1 MIKIMKYGQVPNS
14 EIFARVSPA
23 VNVEAIVADI
33 IANVRANG
41 DRAVLEYN
49 LKFDKAQLETLLVSQ
64 QEIDEAFA
72 AVEPEFL
79 ELVQDAYSPK
89 REVQIEHSTLML
101 PVKLDEKMEY
111 IPVEHPLSGQTGRV
125 VDARFL
131 PDFPRKRV
139 AGYDTELEVT
149 GRFQALSYSDEG
161 ILQGLSSRWEG
172 NMPLR
177 MDDACNMM
185 VTVKSSG
192 KVQTMTSIDDISL
205 NTQLQLTICCGKL
218 EQLPMVIGAEIG
230 ELQETDPSRPSVILM
245 NGEGEPL
252 WDIAKRSNSTVEA
265 IRKVNELEGE
275 YAPERM
281 ILIPVL

>member
-1 MIKIMKYGQVPNS
+1 
-14 EIFARVSPA
+14 
-23 VNVEAIVADI
+23 
-33 IANVRANG
+33 
-41 DRAVLEYN
+41 
-49 LKFDKAQLETLLVSQ
+49 
-64 QEIDEAFA
+64 
-72 AVEPEFL
+72 
-79 ELVQDAYSPK
+79 
-89 REVQIEHSTLML
+89 
-101 PVKLDEKMEY
+101 
-111 IPVEHPLSGQTGRV
+111 
-125 VDARFL
+125 
-131 PDFPRKRV
+131 
-139 AGYDTELEVT
+139 
-149 GRFQALSYSDEG
+149 
-161 ILQGLSSRWEG
+161 
-172 NMPLR
+172 MPLQ

-218 EQLPMVIGAEIG
+218 VQLPMVIGAEIG